1 MKAAL
6 PPDRRLWWIGGGLL
20 AASALVALAV
30 PAHNWTDLL
39 AYSLEGRNLAA
50 ALALF
55 IAAYV
60 VGTLL
65 LLPSWLFAIAAGIAF
80 GFGWGLAASMVAS
93 TLSALLAFVAA
104 RYAFRERVERAA
116 RRNKAFTAVE
126 AAVKKAPFRV
136 VALLRL
142 TPVMPSSAKSYF
154 LGLTSVRILPYIVAS
169 ALGMFPGNAVKA
181 YLGHAGRNVLHDGG
195 PWTWAMLAAGVAA
208 LAVMALGV
216 SRIVRRH
223 LGL

>member
-1 MKAAL
+1 MKATL
-6 PPDRRLWWIGGGLL
+6 PQDRRIWWIGGALL
-20 AASALVALAV
+20 VASALVAVAV

-65 LLPSWLFAIAAGIAF
+65 LLPSWLFAVAAGVAF
-80 GFGWGLAASMVAS
+80 GFGWGLTASTVAS
-93 TLSALLAFVAA
+93 ALSALLAFVAA
-104 RYAFRERVERAA
+104 RYAFRDRVERAA
-116 RRNKAFTAVE
+116 RRNATFAAVE

-136 VALLRL
+136 VTLLRL
-142 TPVMPSSAKSYF
+142 TPVLPSSAKSYF
-154 LGLTSVRILPYIVAS
+154 LGVTSVRLLPYVLAS
-169 ALGMFPGNAVKA
+169 ALGMLPGNALKA

-195 PWTWAMLAAGVAA
+195 PWTWAMLAAGVAG

-216 SRIVRRH
+216 GRIVRRH